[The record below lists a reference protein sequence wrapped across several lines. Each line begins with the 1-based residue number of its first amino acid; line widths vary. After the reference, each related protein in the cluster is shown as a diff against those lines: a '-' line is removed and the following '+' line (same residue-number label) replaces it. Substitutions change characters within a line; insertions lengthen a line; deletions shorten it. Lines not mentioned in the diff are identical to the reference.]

1 MNLSSILG
9 TRKSLRIV
17 VLNSRLIYFS
27 IYVRMNRVRNFPG
40 GPGAKPLR
48 SQCRGPSSVPGQGT
62 RSHKA
67 QLRPG
72 AAKLK
77 KKKKKNEKIESVQIM

>member
-1 MNLSSILG
+1 
-9 TRKSLRIV
+9 
-17 VLNSRLIYFS
+17 
-27 IYVRMNRVRNFPG
+27 MNRVRNFPG
-40 GPGAKPLR
+40 GPGAKPLC

-62 RSHKA
+62 RSHIP

-77 KKKKKNEKIESVQIM
+77 KNRMKRLRVYKLCSCLGFS